1 MKALT
6 PKGIEDILFKQA
18 IITQEQLSKIKLEA
32 LNSDKSVESIVLE
45 NGWATE
51 EQLVQTQAELI
62 GVPYID
68 LSNTNIASEILNYI
82 PEPIARRYQLIPL
95 KLENDTLNIAM
106 VDPLDSQVIQFIEQK
121 TGFKVQP
128 YISTQNTIV
137 RVIND
142 QYAHNISSD
151 VNAALNEAGNIL
163 PQNQTNEAEERAKAD
178 QVIREAPVA
187 KIVAT
192 ILEYGIK
199 ARASDIHVEPLE
211 DKTRIRYRIDGIL
224 QEKLVLPRKVHDA
237 VVSRVKILS
246 DMKIDE
252 RRIPQDGRFNF
263 KVAAEEVDL
272 RVSTLPTVHGEKIV
286 MRLLKK
292 SGGVPTMQELGI
304 RGQTLRNL
312 ETQALRP
319 HGIILVTGPTGSGKT
334 TTLYA
339 LLTKLNSPKVNIVTL
354 EDPVEY
360 QMSGINQ
367 VQVNPQAGLTFA
379 SGLRSFLRQDPN
391 IIMVGEIRD
400 TETANL
406 AIQAA
411 LTGHLVFS
419 TIHTNS
425 AAGALPRL
433 LDMGGEP
440 FLIASSVNGI
450 EAQRVVR
457 KICTACKTEFT
468 PAPEIIDDLKTVL
481 ESLYDA
487 AIERGASQ
495 VIESEPELTSA
506 PRTRS
511 ESTKEVKLYKGNG
524 CNECGGTGYKGRI
537 GIYEVLVVTEKI
549 GKLILEHQPASSIEN
564 LAKADGMITMKQDG
578 YLKALEG
585 LTTLEEVLRVAQE

>member
-1 MKALT
+1 MKVFT
-6 PKGIEDILFKQA
+6 PKGIEDLLFKEG
-18 IITQEQLSKIKLEA
+18 ILDQEQLARIKTEA
-32 LNSDKSVESIVLE
+32 SNSDKPIDNILLESNLV
-45 NGWATE
+45 TPV
-51 EQLVQTQAELI
+51 QLVKAQAEMMGI
-62 GVPYID
+62 PFKD
-68 LSNTNIASEILNYI
+68 LSTISVGAEILNFI
-82 PEPIARRYQLIPL
+82 PEQIARRYNLIPFSKDDNL
-95 KLENDTLNIAM
+95 LNVAM
-106 VDPLDSQVIQFIEQK
+106 SDPLDSQVIQFIEQK
-121 TGFKVQP
+121 TGLKIKA
-128 YISTQNTIV
+128 YMADSDS
-137 RVIND
+137 INQAIGE
-142 QYAHNISSD
+142 QYAHSMSTD
-151 VNAALNEAGNIL
+151 VNAALNEANVAAQVPKI
-163 PQNQTNEAEERAKAD
+163 QEEAERKKAD

-199 ARASDIHVEPLE
+199 ARASDVHIEPFE

-252 RRIPQDGRFNF
+252 RRVPQDGRFNF
-263 KVAAEEVDL
+263 KVEAEEVDL
-272 RVSTLPTVHGEKIV
+272 RVSTLPTVNGEKIV

-292 SGGVPTMQELGI
+292 TGGVPLLTELGL
-304 RGQTLRNL
+304 RGATLKNL

-334 TTLYA
+334 TTLYSM
-339 LLTKLNSPKVNIVTL
+339 LTKINSPKINIVTL

-360 QMSGINQ
+360 QMTGVNQ
-367 VQVNPQAGLTFA
+367 VQVNPAAGLTFA

-391 IIMVGEIRD
+391 VIMVGEIRD
-400 TETANL
+400 SETAGL

-440 FLIASSVNGI
+440 FLISSSVNAI

-457 KICTACKTEFT
+457 KICSACKTEYT
-468 PAPEIIDDLKTVL
+468 PPPEVVEDVKTVL
-481 ESLYDA
+481 ESLYTA
-487 AIERGASQ
+487 ALQRTPSQ
-495 VIESEPELTSA
+495 VIDAPNDVSNNLGASEA
-506 PRTRS
+506 
-511 ESTKEVKLYKGNG
+511 TKELKLYKGNG
-524 CNECGGTGYKGRI
+524 CSECSNTGYKGRI

-564 LAKADGMITMKQDG
+564 QAKADGMITMKQDG
-578 YLKALEG
+578 YLKAMEG
-585 LTTLEEVLRVAQE
+585 LTTLEEVLRVAQD